1 MHCFLLYLDDVMR
14 AFKKRRGLDIYVC
27 YFGERM
33 ESNSAGEKEKKSKE
47 RQNILQK
54 LCVRTVNGQTNKH

>member
-1 MHCFLLYLDDVMR
+1 MLYLDDVKS
-14 AFKKRRGLDIYVC
+14 ACFKRRGLDILDC

-33 ESNSAGEKEKKSKE
+33 ESNNANEKEKKE

-54 LCVRTVNGQTNKH
+54 LCEHTF